1 MPLGLWKSSAE
12 RHGETVSVLAANH
25 RETMTVLAEQHR
37 ETMSALAANHRETMA
52 VLAEQHREVMAA
64 LTANT
69 EELIAMR
76 KELTLTRIELTD
88 AINANTK
95 AVLRLIDRFDQWE
108 GRPPGPPDLRSV

>member
-1 MPLGLWKSSAE
+1 MPLGLWKGNAE
-12 RHGETVSVLAANH
+12 RH

-37 ETMSALAANHRETMA
+37 EVMNALK
-52 VLAEQHREVMAA
+52 
-64 LTANT
+64 ANT

-95 AVLRLIDRFDQWE
+95 AILGLIARFDQWE
-108 GRPPGPPDLRSV
+108 GRPPGPPDLRSI